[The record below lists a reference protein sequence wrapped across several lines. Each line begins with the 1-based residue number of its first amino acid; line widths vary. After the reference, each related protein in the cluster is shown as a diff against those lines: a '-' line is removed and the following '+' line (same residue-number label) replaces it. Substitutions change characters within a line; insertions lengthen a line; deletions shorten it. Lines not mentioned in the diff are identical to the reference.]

1 MIVMIIISIMLIL
14 SIKLCCDDNFD
25 AMIINLRS
33 SPSLITRSPS
43 SLVSV
48 TSGLSE
54 QDHRYDDG
62 DDDDDDDEDDD
73 GDGGDELTMN

>member
-1 MIVMIIISIMLIL
+1 MV
-14 SIKLCCDDNFD
+14 
-25 AMIINLRS
+25 INLRS

-62 DDDDDDDEDDD
+62 DDDDDDDDDD
-73 GDGGDELTMN
+73 PEADIGDGDDGT